1 VEYGRGS
8 IRKWRNAGGVDTEN
22 GDKTSNC
29 YACFEQANRR
39 PRRNSVSNSCIVE
52 GSVADGRDGRERV
65 CLPPRALEANNQ
77 QVWQWKMACVL
88 YTDNKVGSGRSV
100 VGKAFD
106 VHQMG

>member
-39 PRRNSVSNSCIVE
+39 P
-52 GSVADGRDGRERV
+52 GGD
-65 CLPPRALEANNQ
+65 
-77 QVWQWKMACVL
+77 
-88 YTDNKVGSGRSV
+88 
-100 VGKAFD
+100 
-106 VHQMG
+106 